1 MKSLHLLV
9 LLLDLCTNLSFKLK
23 ISKSR
28 IKIEIIM
35 KKKQIFK
42 VILTVVKYGITL
54 ILGYLGGSDDT
65 VNTVVNSIM

>member
-54 ILGYLGGSDDT
+54 ILGYLGGSDET
-65 VNTVVNSIM
+65 VNTVVNGIM